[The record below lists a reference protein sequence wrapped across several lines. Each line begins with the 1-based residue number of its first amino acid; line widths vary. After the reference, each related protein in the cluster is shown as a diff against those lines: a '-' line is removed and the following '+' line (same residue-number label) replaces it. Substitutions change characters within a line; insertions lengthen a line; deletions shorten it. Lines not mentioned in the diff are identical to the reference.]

1 MNPLLIVWAAYGAFS
16 LMCAA
21 TCWAAILMLPEM
33 EAEEEETNRV
43 PDNDEKMRAALRD

>member
-1 MNPLLIVWAAYGAFS
+1 MNPFLIAWAAYGAFS

-33 EAEEEETNRV
+33 EAEDEEDSRV
-43 PDNDEKMRAALRD
+43 PDEDEKMRASLRD